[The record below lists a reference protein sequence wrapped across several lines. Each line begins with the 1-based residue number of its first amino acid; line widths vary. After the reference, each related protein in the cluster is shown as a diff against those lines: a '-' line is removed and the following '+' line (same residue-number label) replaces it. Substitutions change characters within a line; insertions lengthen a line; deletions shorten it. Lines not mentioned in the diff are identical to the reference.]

1 MKIGGSNVMWIGHP
15 LFGEEKAIILLDS
28 FFFLAMPAVCGQG
41 SNSHHNSD
49 NTGSLN
55 L

>member
-28 FFFLAMPAVCGQG
+28 FFFFGHACSMWPGIELTPQQ
-41 SNSHHNSD
+41 
-49 NTGSLN
+49 
-55 L
+55 

>member
-28 FFFLAMPAVCGQG
+28 FFFFWPCLQYVARDRTHTTTVTTLDP
-41 SNSHHNSD
+41 
-49 NTGSLN
+49 
-55 L
+55 